1 MDISAVD
8 MPVESSKMQAN
19 VLAQQNQATELR
31 KVMTEETIE
40 TARAVEKTPSLSQ
53 TGTVGSQ
60 INTTA

>member
-8 MPVESSKMQAN
+8 MPIESSKMQAN

-31 KVMTEETIE
+31 KVMTDETIE
-40 TARAVEKTPSLSQ
+40 TARAVEKMPSLSQ
-53 TGTVGSQ
+53 TDTVGSQ

>member
-31 KVMTEETIE
+31 KMMTDETIE
-40 TARAVEKTPSLSQ
+40 TARAVEKIPTPVP
-53 TGTVGSQ
+53 TGSIGTN